1 MSPQEMEA
9 RLEELRRINRQLHQE
24 LQTERQRRQRA
35 ANDAQAIILEYSARI
50 ARLEALVATLQGG
63 EE

>member
-9 RLEELRRINRQLHQE
+9 RIEELRRINRQLHQE
-24 LQTERQRRQRA
+24 LQQERQRRHDV
-35 ANDAQAIILEYSARI
+35 ANVGQHIINEYADKI